1 MMAYESN
8 FVVIL
13 ISIIYNALS
22 TNKNYNLQRQP
33 WSLEFK
39 AAQQEVYIIYSSQG
53 VTNTPSQSSTLPRYR
68 FLNLEQMQ
76 FFLWFP
82 LDTLKVT

>member
-8 FVVIL
+8 LVVIL
-13 ISIIYNALS
+13 IIIYNALS
-22 TNKNYNLQRQP
+22 KNKNYNLQRQL

-39 AAQQEVYIIYSSQG
+39 AAQQEVYIIDSSQG
-53 VTNTPSQSSTLPRYR
+53 VTNAPSQSSTLPRYR